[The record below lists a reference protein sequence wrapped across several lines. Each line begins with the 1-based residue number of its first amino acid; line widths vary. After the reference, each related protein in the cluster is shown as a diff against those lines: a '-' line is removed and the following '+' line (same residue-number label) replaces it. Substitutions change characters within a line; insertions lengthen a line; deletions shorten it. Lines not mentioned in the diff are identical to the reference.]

1 MHQVCDLRKISESA
15 REKSER
21 DIQNGDDIDRTN
33 GDSFSSREK
42 LEKSFL
48 AFLDLFDSTHYAF

>member
-21 DIQNGDDIDRTN
+21 DKQNGDDIDRAN

-48 AFLDLFDSTHYAF
+48 VLVLSQIGVLRFV